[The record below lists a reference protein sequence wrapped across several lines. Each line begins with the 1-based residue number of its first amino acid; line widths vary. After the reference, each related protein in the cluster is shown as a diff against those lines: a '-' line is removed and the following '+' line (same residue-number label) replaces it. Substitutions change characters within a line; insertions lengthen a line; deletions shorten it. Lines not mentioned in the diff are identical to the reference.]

1 MTMTTHNYDTDV
13 SFDSPKG
20 KSYEQRVG
28 PGPYIG
34 RCMPLERAPD
44 GQYGPRLRWYWEL
57 YNTVQ
62 EDGKT
67 KVIPAQLE
75 VDGKTV
81 YQWSELT
88 STKFGKNPKTGII
101 AGARKRAEALL
112 NREIQDDDD
121 PRAIA
126 QEIVGKTAFLY
137 LTSQQG
143 NDGNMYLNMSA
154 IEPYKKG
161 MQAPIQRFEEESL
174 TDDDDEPED
183 GLPF

>member
-1 MTMTTHNYDTDV
+1 MTMTTQNYDTDV

-20 KSYEQRVG
+20 QSFELRVG
-28 PGPYIG
+28 PGPYIA

-44 GQYGPRLRWYWEL
+44 GQYGPRLRWHWEL
-57 YNTVQ
+57 YNTIQ

-81 YQWSELT
+81 YQWTELT
-88 STKFGKNPKTGII
+88 STKFGKNPKTGVV
-101 AGARKRAEALL
+101 AGSRKRAEALL
-112 NREIQDDDD
+112 GREISDDDD
-121 PRAIA
+121 PKAIA
-126 QEIVGKTAFLY
+126 QEIVGKTAFIY
-137 LTSQQG
+137 LTTQQG

-161 MQAPIQRFEEESL
+161 MQAPIQRLDES
-174 TDDDDEPED
+174 PED
-183 GLPF
+183 DGDTDEELPFG

>member
-1 MTMTTHNYDTDV
+1 MTMTTQNYDTDV
-13 SFDSPKG
+13 TFDSPKG
-20 KSYEQRVG
+20 KSFEQRVG
-28 PGPYIG
+28 PGPYIA
-34 RCMPLERAPD
+34 RCMPLEKAPD

-57 YNTVQ
+57 YNTTQ

-67 KVIPAQLE
+67 KVVPAQHN
-75 VDGKTV
+75 VDGSV

-88 STKFGKNPKTGII
+88 STKFGKNPKTGVI

-126 QEIVGKTAFLY
+126 QEIVGKTAFIY

-161 MQAPIQRFEEESL
+161 MQAPIQRFDESPDAVG
-174 TDDDDEPED
+174 DDDADTE
-183 GLPF
+183 LPFG